1 MFQPDYTHIVDAAS
15 NRAAKRL
22 PLYEHVI
29 NEDFIERVLGEPFS
43 TYNDGTYEGAC
54 AYLTAYCRFYREMG
68 YDTVSYERCIGPS
81 MPGSGSLGGHKD
93 GVIKTRADF
102 EKYPWAEI
110 PDLYFEQNTRWFRAL
125 AAAMPAG
132 MKGIGGVGNGIFEC
146 VQDIVGY
153 MDLCYIREDDP
164 ALYADLFRK
173 VGETNLAIWRRFLDM
188 FGDVFC
194 VVRFGDDLGFK
205 SATLLP
211 EEDVRAHV
219 ITAYKPIIN
228 EVHAHGKRFLLHSCG
243 NIFGVMDD
251 LIAAGI
257 DAKHSN
263 EDIIAPFTEWVNR
276 YGNKIGNFGGID
288 ASELCLLDEKGVTQY
303 VTDVLRA
310 CEGHGG
316 IAFSTG
322 NSVPG
327 YIPTENYL
335 AMIQAVRTYRGDF
348 K

>member
-1 MFQPDYTHIVDAAS
+1 MFQPDYQNIVDAAS
-15 NRAAKRL
+15 NRVAKRQ
-22 PLYEHVI
+22 PLYEHVVNI
-29 NEDFIERVLGEPFS
+29 DFIERVIGKEIAGMMGGDRSERKEFLKE
-43 TYNDGTYEGAC
+43 
-54 AYLTAYCRFYREMG
+54 YCRFYLEMG
-68 YDTVSYERCIGPS
+68 YDTVSYENCIGPS
-81 MPGSGSLGGHKD
+81 MPGSGALGGHKD
-93 GVIKTRADF
+93 GVIKTREDF

-110 PDLYFEQNTRWFRAL
+110 PERYFERNGERFAL
-125 AAAMPAG
+125 FGEVLPAG

-164 ALYADLFRK
+164 ELYADLFKK
-173 VGETNLAIWRRFLDM
+173 VGETNLKIWKRFLKEY
-188 FGDVFC
+188 GDLFC
-194 VVRFGDDLGFK
+194 VMRFGDDLGFK

-211 EEDVRAHV
+211 EEDVRTL
-219 ITAYKPIIN
+219 IIPGYKAIID
-228 EVHAHGKRFLLHSCG
+228 EVHAHGKKFLLHSCG

-263 EDIIAPFTEWVNR
+263 EDIIAPFTEWVER
-276 YGNKIGNFGGID
+276 YGDRIGNFGGID
-288 ASELCLLDEKGVTQY
+288 ASELCLMDEQGVQDY
-303 VTDVLRA
+303 VNRVLRA

-327 YIPTENYL
+327 YIPMENYL
-335 AMIQAVRTYRGDF
+335 AMVETVRKYRGE
-348 K
+348 

>member
-1 MFQPDYTHIVDAAS
+1 VFQPDYQHIVDAAS
-15 NRAAKRL
+15 NRAAKRQ
-22 PLYEHVI
+22 PLYEHVVNI
-29 NEDFIERVLGEPFS
+29 DFIERVLGKPIS
-43 TYNDGTYEGAC
+43 HLSKEGASGRKE
-54 AYLTAYCRFYREMG
+54 YLKEYCRFYYEMG
-68 YDTVSYERCIGPS
+68 YDTVSYEICIGPS
-81 MPGSGSLGGHKD
+81 MPGSGCLGGHKD
-93 GVIKTRADF
+93 GVIKTREDF

-110 PDLYFEQNTRWFRAL
+110 PDLYFTKNTDWFRTFAEVL
-125 AAAMPAG
+125 PAG

-146 VQDIVGY
+146 VQEIVGY

-164 ALYADLFRK
+164 ELYADLFKK
-173 VGETNLAIWRRFLDM
+173 VGETNLIIWKRFLAEFADS
-188 FGDVFC
+188 FC
-194 VVRFGDDLGFK
+194 VMRFGDDLGFK

-211 EEDVRAHV
+211 EDDIRQF
-219 ITAYKPIIN
+219 IIPAYKGIIDA
-228 EVHAHGKRFLLHSCG
+228 VHSYGKKFLLHSCG
-243 NIFGVMDD
+243 NIFGVMED

-276 YGNKIGNFGGID
+276 YGNRIGNFGGID
-288 ASELCLLDEKGVTQY
+288 ASELCLLDTKGVAQY
-303 VTDVLRA
+303 VTDVLHA

-335 AMIQAVRTYRGDF
+335 AMIEAVRQYRGE
-348 K
+348 